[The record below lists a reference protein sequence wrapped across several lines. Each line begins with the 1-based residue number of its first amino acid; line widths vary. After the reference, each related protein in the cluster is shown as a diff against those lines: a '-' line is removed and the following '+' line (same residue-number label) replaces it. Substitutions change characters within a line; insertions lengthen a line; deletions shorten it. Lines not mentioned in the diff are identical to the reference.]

1 MAFTKAKISIPSVNG
16 DIVITA
22 TAVSSGPRYTNL
34 ADPTSSFWKDGYRL
48 SISSGGAVACAG
60 RTVTNFIP
68 AKSGDVLR
76 VKGMSITTN
85 YGGQNGK
92 IVLYSTADTESSKL
106 GGLYGVTGSGTNF
119 GDQVSTNGDIST
131 YTVALNNSGAQTAT
145 SECQY
150 IRLDGVLLTGYTADD
165 VAITVNEEIPT
176 S

>member
-1 MAFTKAKISIPSVNG
+1 MAYTKAKISIPSVTG
-16 DIVITA
+16 DVVITA

-34 ADPTSSFWKDGYRL
+34 ADPTSAYWKNGYRL
-48 SISSGGAVACAG
+48 SISSGSSVACAG

-68 AKSGDVLR
+68 AKAGDVLR

-92 IVLYSTADTESSKL
+92 VVLYSTLDTDSSKL

-119 GDQVSTNGDIST
+119 GDQVNTNGDVST
-131 YTVALNNSGAQTAT
+131 YTVALDNSGAQTAT
-145 SECQY
+145 SACQY
-150 IRLDGVLLTGYTADD
+150 IRLDGVLLDGYTAND
-165 VAITVNEEIPT
+165 VVITVNEEI